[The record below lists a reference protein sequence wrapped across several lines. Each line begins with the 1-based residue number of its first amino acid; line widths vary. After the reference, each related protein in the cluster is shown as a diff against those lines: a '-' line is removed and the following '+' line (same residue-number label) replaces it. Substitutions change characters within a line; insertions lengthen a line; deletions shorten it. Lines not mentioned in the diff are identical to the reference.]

1 MDNSKY
7 LHSIG
12 VIYIFSHSGSPFR
25 LWFYQIH
32 RSKGWLKSII
42 LSFLMMNNNLM
53 NHNSHKTVRANPPLS
68 HTSRTF
74 QVLDAL
80 SHTLTQHAKFFWL
93 YTRWNSLQN
102 IWEQEFVCAFLLT
115 LVRQLQNTTHQTLVK
130 NRNQHRLKIYFK
142 LLKSEKQNP
151 FQDFFYFITRAI
163 QIVYFNTLANC
174 KYLKYIR
181 NVYIFMK
188 WHLLQILSF

>member
-1 MDNSKY
+1 
-7 LHSIG
+7 
-12 VIYIFSHSGSPFR
+12 
-25 LWFYQIH
+25 
-32 RSKGWLKSII
+32 
-42 LSFLMMNNNLM
+42 MNNNLM

-115 LVRQLQNTTHQTLVK
+115 LVRQLQNTTHQTLVE
-130 NRNQHRLKIYFK
+130 NRNQHKLKIYFK
-142 LLKSEKQNP
+142 LLWVKNKILFKTS
-151 FQDFFYFITRAI
+151 FYLITRAI
-163 QIVYFNTLANC
+163 QMVYFSTLANC

-181 NVYIFMK
+181 KVFNFIQLYLLEINFLRFIKNIYKAIRNIILYIG
-188 WHLLQILSF
+188 